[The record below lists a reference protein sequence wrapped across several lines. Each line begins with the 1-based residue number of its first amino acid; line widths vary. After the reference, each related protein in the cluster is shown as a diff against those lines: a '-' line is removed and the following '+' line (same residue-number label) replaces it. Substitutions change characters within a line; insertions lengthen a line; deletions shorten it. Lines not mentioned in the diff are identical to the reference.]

1 MVFSSSLIILAISE
15 ALFSSNNNLK
25 TAVSCLENFCDLK
38 VINLD
43 VLLLA
48 FFFLFVVINQ
58 LSFEHYIKYY
68 QEEHYYSILI
78 LW

>member
-38 VINLD
+38 Q
-43 VLLLA
+43 LL
-48 FFFLFVVINQ
+48 I
-58 LSFEHYIKYY
+58 
-68 QEEHYYSILI
+68 
-78 LW
+78 